1 MTVVRTVT
9 NSTRRANQFPIL
21 RNRVKPQNQK
31 YFASQ
36 FGKSEVQLTHPVPI
50 EGRIAIVTLRRPRDA
65 VDAERQA
72 RLRSQG
78 GMNPVSDYS
87 VRDRRMTLLAYG
99 EVVWSWRPLL
109 ALNRRRRC
117 GLDRAR
123 KLNPPV
129 TVTRRIRRRGEHEIS
144 RKAIAQGM
152 SVCSPLPCMLV
163 CAFLRTLAHETAG
176 AARTRHS
183 LRPLFERG
191 ATNLKASDAN
201 HAARTRTHAHS
212 DVVSCEPRDP
222 YAAADDWIQRSRR
235 QLLTIDPRHGSLRR
249 KGSSQ

>member
-1 MTVVRTVT
+1 MASSRHCEPTDRANARPMTGSAKQSIPLFAELWIASSQELLAMTVVRTVT

-36 FGKSEVQLTHPVPI
+36 FGKSEVQLIRPVPI

-72 RLRSQG
+72 RLESQG
-78 GMNPVSDYS
+78 GMNPVSDYP

-99 EVVWSWRPLL
+99 EAVWSWRPLL

-123 KLNPPV
+123 K
-129 TVTRRIRRRGEHEIS
+129 TSIRR
-144 RKAIAQGM
+144 
-152 SVCSPLPCMLV
+152 
-163 CAFLRTLAHETAG
+163 
-176 AARTRHS
+176 
-183 LRPLFERG
+183 
-191 ATNLKASDAN
+191 
-201 HAARTRTHAHS
+201 
-212 DVVSCEPRDP
+212 
-222 YAAADDWIQRSRR
+222 
-235 QLLTIDPRHGSLRR
+235 
-249 KGSSQ
+249 